1 MNFFFAR
8 DITFFQPQT
17 LLMPRK
23 GQGQHISFRN
33 IGEKYEG
40 VCGVHEKGKK
50 NKKNARVFS
59 HTSDL
64 SLLDIRVLFVKDTH
78 SPPIRVGQCSPRA

>member
-1 MNFFFAR
+1 MDFFFAR

-50 NKKNARVFS
+50 
-59 HTSDL
+59 
-64 SLLDIRVLFVKDTH
+64 
-78 SPPIRVGQCSPRA
+78 